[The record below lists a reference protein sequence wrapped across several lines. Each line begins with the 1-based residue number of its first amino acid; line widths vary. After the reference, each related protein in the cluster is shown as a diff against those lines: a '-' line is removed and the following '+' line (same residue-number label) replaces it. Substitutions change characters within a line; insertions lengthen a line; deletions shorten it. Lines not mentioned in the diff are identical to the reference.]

1 VKAHRDGDEDGD
13 RGGRGRGELTLIKNG
28 AALCINKMSTCMST
42 FPVYSV
48 LGNVRN
54 RGTRVTHG
62 CEMLCRYW
70 ELNPGP
76 LQGQQGLWRDAPSHL
91 SSPHEYLLLSQ

>member
-1 VKAHRDGDEDGD
+1 
-13 RGGRGRGELTLIKNG
+13 
-28 AALCINKMSTCMST
+28 
-42 FPVYSV
+42 
-48 LGNVRN
+48 
-54 RGTRVTHG
+54 
-62 CEMLCRYW
+62 MLCALVLCLCVCLCKGVRFPGPDVSDSCELPQGYW